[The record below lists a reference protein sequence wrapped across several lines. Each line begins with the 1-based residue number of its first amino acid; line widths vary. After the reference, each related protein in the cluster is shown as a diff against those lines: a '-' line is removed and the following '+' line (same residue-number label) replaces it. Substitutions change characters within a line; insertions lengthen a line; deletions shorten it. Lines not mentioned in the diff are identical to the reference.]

1 MNALSTQ
8 DRAALLDF
16 LVNHFNLSELKTLA
30 FKLNVHYELFAHD
43 TLPDLARELLQFCE
57 RREIVNCLLQ
67 EIRRLRPDRAN
78 WLAALLAQMPPCN
91 AGQKVQIIV
100 AETLLEQTNLFLE
113 ELAQALSIPVETIS
127 IVGAAWGSMRL
138 LLGLPT
144 TAMDFA
150 RFKRMSVLGN
160 GRYHI
165 LSIEAFA
172 FLPPNGQKTWQTIAT
187 TYPPV
192 NVDNTLYATVSW
204 QAVQSPADKQNIPV
218 TTSMPASAS
227 SHWSSRE
234 ENRTQLW
241 KISQELVSKLSPA
254 EMERLNSLFPR
265 YVGLAQTGQV
275 RTVRQAQTAFGL
287 GGADASLAIVVLSV
301 LFTTLNLW
309 IGQQN
314 KQTLT
319 ELKLRQ
325 ESDRALLN
333 RLIDKALKEQ
343 QIGKSERARLRPYL
357 AEAVAK
363 EIGDPY
369 TPYERGL
376 AKLTEQ
382 IGPNLELLAYEQQL
396 RENIRQTRQYGD
408 TPARVARRSEILE
421 QLNRFS
427 LHRLGQPFNNL
438 CWAADSEANQTV

>member
-16 LVNHFNLSELKTLA
+16 LINHFNLSELKNLA
-30 FKLNVHYELFAHD
+30 FSLNVHYELFAHD

-67 EIRRLRPDRAN
+67 EIRRLRPDRAD
-78 WLAALLAQMPPCN
+78 WLAALLAQMPPCD

-100 AETLLEQTNLFLE
+100 AETLLEQTDLFLK
-113 ELAQALSIPVETIS
+113 ELAQTLSIPAEKITI
-127 IVGAAWGSMRL
+127 IGAAWGSMYL
-138 LLGLPT
+138 LLAIPAA
-144 TAMDFA
+144 AMDFS
-150 RFKRMSVLGN
+150 RFKHISVLGN

-204 QAVQSPADKQNIPV
+204 QVGQSPADKQNIPAV
-218 TTSMPASAS
+218 ASMTAS
-227 SHWSSRE
+227 SPPHWSSRE
-234 ENRTQLW
+234 DNQTRLW
-241 KISQELVSKLSPA
+241 RISQGLVSKLSPA
-254 EMERLNSLFPR
+254 ETERLNSLFPQ
-265 YVGLAQTGQV
+265 YVALAQTGQV
-275 RTVRQAQTAFGL
+275 KTSRQAQTAFGL
-287 GGADASLAIVVLSV
+287 GGADASLALVVLSV
-301 LFTTLNLW
+301 LFTTINFWL
-309 IGQQN
+309 GQQN
-314 KQTLT
+314 RQTLT

-325 ESDRALLN
+325 ESDRALLD

-357 AEAVAK
+357 TEAVAR

-382 IGPNLELLAYEQQL
+382 IGHNLELLTYEQQL
-396 RENIRQTRQYGD
+396 RENIRQTRQHGD
-408 TPARVARRSEILE
+408 TPARAARRSEILE
-421 QLNRFS
+421 QLNRFA

-438 CWAADSEANQTV
+438 CWAAGSEAN